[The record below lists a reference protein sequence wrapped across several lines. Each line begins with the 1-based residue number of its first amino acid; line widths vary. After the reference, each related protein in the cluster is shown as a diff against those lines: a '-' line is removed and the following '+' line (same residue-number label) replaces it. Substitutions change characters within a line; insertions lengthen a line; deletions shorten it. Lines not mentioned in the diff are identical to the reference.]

1 MKTRSLTS
9 IAVVLVAI
17 SLAMTMPLNAFAQ
30 IGNQQGMEMVV
41 VAEEGSKV
49 ITVTGTIVKTLP
61 TDITFKVTSPNG
73 LNTVAIDQ
81 KTPIDG
87 TFETVFTIG
96 ENWVEDG
103 SYRITATSGPAQDNS
118 LYTITLPVMVIG
130 GMAQDTM
137 QSDGNLERLIVYKPM
152 TEPNAPTGITIEAT
166 GDVGSDII
174 MVSGDTDKLGED
186 ITLKVI
192 APNGNIA
199 SVEQV
204 SPELDGTYGAIITTG
219 GDFWKED
226 GMYTVTAQQNDDEL
240 YMASA
245 QIEIADGLVVPE
257 FGTIAAMIL
266 AVAIISIIVVS
277 ARSRLSIVQTATTH

>member
-1 MKTRSLTS
+1 MNIRSLTS

-17 SLAMTMPLNAFAQ
+17 SLATTMPLNGFAQ
-30 IGNQQGMEMVV
+30 ISGQQGMEMVV
-41 VAEEGSKV
+41 VAEEGSKT
-49 ITVTGTIVKTLP
+49 ITVTGTIVKTFP
-61 TDITFKVTSPNG
+61 TDITFIVTSPDG
-73 LNTVAIDQ
+73 LNTVAVDQ

-96 ENWVEDG
+96 DNWADG

-137 QSDGNLERLIVYKPM
+137 QIDGNLERLIVY
-152 TEPNAPTGITIEAT
+152 EPTTGPNGPTGITIEAI
-166 GDVGSDII
+166 GEVGSDTI

-186 ITLKVI
+186 ITLKVV

-204 SPELDGTYGAIITTG
+204 TPELDGTYGAIITTG

-240 YMASA
+240 YMAST

-257 FGTIAAMIL
+257 FGAIAAMIL

-277 ARSRLSIVQTATTH
+277 ARSRLSIIQPATTH

>member
-96 ENWVEDG
+96 ENWTEDG